1 MPWHSCCELH
11 HKRQGGLMAKK
22 RGIMERKVKYKAE
35 KIENFQADI
44 LIEEYLR
51 ECVDV
56 PTFLEFCKE
65 CSNYGRLW
73 CCPPYTFDVEKD
85 YWDKYRT
92 IRIMGRKL
100 YLPKELTG
108 RSYTQNEEW
117 KITEEFLIP
126 YKAQLEEEI
135 LLEEKK
141 NPGSVSLSSG
151 ACLHC
156 ERAECARLA
165 DKPCRFPNKMRYS
178 IESLGGNVG
187 KTVTKYLHQE
197 LQWVEEGKLPE
208 YFMLIYG
215 LLIP

>member
-1 MPWHSCCELH
+1 MKNSREEWGMEV
-11 HKRQGGLMAKK
+11 QKK
-22 RGIMERKVKYKAE
+22 YEAE
-35 KIENFQADI
+35 KIENFKEDV
-44 LIEEYLR
+44 LVEEYVK

-56 PTFLEFCKE
+56 ATFLEFCKK
-65 CSNYGRLW
+65 CSNYGELW

-85 YWDKYRT
+85 YWSRYRT

-100 YLPKELTG
+100 YLPKELT
-108 RSYTQNEEW
+108 SQTYEKNEEW
-117 KITEEFLIP
+117 KVTEEFLIP
-126 YKAQLEEEI
+126 YKEELEQEILKEEEQ
-135 LLEEKK
+135 

-156 ERAECARLA
+156 KKASGTRLSG
-165 DKPCRFPNKMRYS
+165 KPCRFPDKMRYS

>member
-1 MPWHSCCELH
+1 
-11 HKRQGGLMAKK
+11 
-22 RGIMERKVKYKAE
+22 MERKIKYKAE

-56 PTFLEFCKE
+56 PAFLEFCKE

-85 YWDKYRT
+85 YWGKYRT

-100 YLPKELTG
+100 YLPKELIG
-108 RSYTQNEEW
+108 QSYTQNEEW

-135 LLEEKK
+135 
-141 NPGSVSLSSG
+141 
-151 ACLHC
+151 
-156 ERAECARLA
+156 
-165 DKPCRFPNKMRYS
+165 
-178 IESLGGNVG
+178 
-187 KTVTKYLHQE
+187 
-197 LQWVEEGKLPE
+197 
-208 YFMLIYG
+208 
-215 LLIP
+215 